1 MQGKKP
7 FETLDPESWDDMRRL
22 AHTMVDDALDYIRAA
37 GERPAWRPV
46 PGDVAGR
53 LERPAPTG
61 PSDPADVYAEFKR
74 DILPYPMNTTHP
86 RFWAW
91 YMGSGTVMGALAELL
106 AATLNPNLGGGNH
119 VAPLVEK
126 QVIGWIRDMIGFPHR
141 LDPRHDRIPR
151 GVERTADQ
159 RGVDGQLHGPGRR
172 P

>member
-61 PSDPADVYAEFKR
+61 PSDPADVYAEF
-74 DILPYPMNTTHP
+74 
-86 RFWAW
+86 
-91 YMGSGTVMGALAELL
+91 
-106 AATLNPNLGGGNH
+106 
-119 VAPLVEK
+119 
-126 QVIGWIRDMIGFPHR
+126 
-141 LDPRHDRIPR
+141 
-151 GVERTADQ
+151 
-159 RGVDGQLHGPGRR
+159 
-172 P
+172 